1 MHSRQSWPTKEF
13 EVLLIKVLIGWG
25 WGKLDS
31 VSLADGS
38 LGELSLRNGG
48 GNGTAIGE
56 SLGLGFEKKLSF
68 NEVLTSLK
76 GTSVVDGF
84 KGRGECDLGWTI
96 LGSFTRGDK
105 EEEEKVGR
113 ERGELLMTFKL
124 TLFSGDAGS
133 GPCMAGGNW
142 RFGEFSD
149 NDDGRCLL
157 TISPLLKDTR
167 TSEPL
172 EIWLDRGD
180 KGCPTS
186 VGRGASSTSL
196 SDGFSGPINRD
207 ALVSR
212 KELVFSEEILFGTS
226 GLP

>member
-13 EVLLIKVLIGWG
+13 EVLLIGWG

-48 GNGTAIGE
+48 GNGAATGE

-84 KGRGECDLGWTI
+84 KGRGECDLG
-96 LGSFTRGDK
+96 SFTRGDK
-105 EEEEKVGR
+105 EEEDKVDR

-133 GPCMAGGNW
+133 LCIEGANW
-142 RFGEFSD
+142 RFREFSD
-149 NDDGRCLL
+149 KDDGRWLL
-157 TISPLLKDTR
+157 TISRLLKDTR
-167 TSEPL
+167 TSEPP
-172 EIWLDRGD
+172 EIWLERGD
-180 KGCPTS
+180 KGCSTR

-196 SDGFSGPINRD
+196 SSGFSGPINPV

-212 KELVFSEEILFGTS
+212 KEFAFSEEILVGTS
-226 GLP
+226 ELP